1 MTRDE
6 AMTKL
11 LALGELRF
19 EDLLEYCGWPSG
31 DVRAVLDRL
40 VQARRVTW
48 IHHNRGR
55 WYCLR
60 GPIPQITIEKEI
72 VHAA

>member
-19 EDLLEYCGWPSG
+19 EDLLEYCGWHS
-31 DVRAVLDRL
+31 DEVRAVLDRL
-40 VQARRVTW
+40 VQAGRVTW
-48 IHHNRGR
+48 ICRNRGR
-55 WYCLR
+55 WYRLR
-60 GPIPQITIEKEI
+60 THTPEITTEKEPAH
-72 VHAA
+72 VA